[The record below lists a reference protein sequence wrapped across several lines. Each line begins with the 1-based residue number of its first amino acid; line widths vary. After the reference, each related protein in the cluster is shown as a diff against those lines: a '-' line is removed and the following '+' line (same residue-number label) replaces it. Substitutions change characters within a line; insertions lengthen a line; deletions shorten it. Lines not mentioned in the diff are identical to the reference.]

1 MSYSDYYLWLDSLV
15 NDGNH
20 ERLIRYLYE
29 QPYRWQFTL
38 DENRAAGGINLRRN
52 YAYNNGIDF
61 RDVGNGPC
69 SILEM
74 LIALADRM
82 VDILTMEIRD
92 WFWDLIRNLGLKQFD
107 DYRFDERRVTYIL
120 NGWLD
125 RNYDSMGNGSLFP
138 LRNYNGDVRTLDIL
152 SQMNIWINENYP
164 HTDSWLYD

>member
-1 MSYSDYYLWLDSLV
+1 MPYSDYYLWLDSLV

-20 ERLIRYLYE
+20 ERLIRYLYD

-38 DENRAAGGINLRRN
+38 DENRAAGGINLRRS

-61 RDVGNGPC
+61 TDVKVGPC

-82 VDILTMEIRD
+82 VDILTMDIRD
-92 WFWDLIRNLGLKQFD
+92 WFWDILKNLGLDRFD
-107 DYRFDERRVTYIL
+107 DYSFDEGNINYIL
-120 NGWLD
+120 NVWLN
-125 RNYDSMGNGSLFP
+125 REYGPSGNGSLFP
-138 LRNYNGDVRTLDIL
+138 LREYTGDVRNLDIL